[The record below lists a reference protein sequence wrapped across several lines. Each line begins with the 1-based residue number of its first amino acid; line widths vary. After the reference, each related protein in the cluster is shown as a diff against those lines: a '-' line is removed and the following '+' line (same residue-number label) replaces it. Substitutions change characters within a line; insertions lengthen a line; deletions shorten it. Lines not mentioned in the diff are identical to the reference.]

1 MPSHSP
7 ATAEE
12 NEAQTLE
19 RSTVFES
26 VVVVVGSECG
36 RNVPLDIDLLI
47 LKGSLRVNWGGFL
60 PCFAHIL
67 GFSEIMWKNFYTLH
81 SDGYAAMKILSG
93 GT

>member
-7 ATAEE
+7 ATEDE
-12 NEAQTLE
+12 NEAQALE

-36 RNVPLDIDLLI
+36 RNVPLNLNSLNWE
-47 LKGSLRVNWGGFL
+47 GSLVMNWGGFL

-67 GFSEIMWKNFYTLH
+67 GFNEIMGNNLYT
-81 SDGYAAMKILSG
+81 SRSNGYAAMKVLSG
-93 GT
+93 GN